1 MSMKNKTFI
10 IVAAAFLTLSSCD
23 NTGSYLDTGRF
34 IIYADREDIQSTK
47 TEIQDGTSVVWKKGD
62 AIAVFV
68 YSGATN
74 DIKNYKRYKFVSRNE
89 VSSSSTE
96 FEGDVKLAYEFADE
110 DYYAVYP
117 YDAASSCE
125 NGYLTVELPST
136 QVAKAGSF
144 GDDLFISVASSPGN
158 TNKMT
163 FRNVCGGIKFS
174 VDYDDI
180 REVVISNNDGRP
192 MSGTLKIWDGKV
204 ESISGSPDLRVIAP
218 FGETFTKD
226 AKYYAVIPPIAF
238 SKGVTI
244 KYITTEGK
252 ESSPIALPSSTIDRS
267 VFSRLPDIETPV
279 NFTYSP
285 YLTFVSAGESSLSFN
300 TSSATLQYSYDGVT
314 WWNVSNYVIKM
325 TKRQPQVLLRG
336 INAGGHVEMSGDQIS
351 CHGSVMKLT
360 DYRKDVTTAQ
370 YCMSFKDCK
379 ALTRAPDLPATTLAE
394 YCYAG
399 MFSGCTSLVSAPE
412 LPATTLA
419 ESCYKGMFSGCTS
432 LVSAPEL
439 PSTTLAKSCYKGM
452 FSGCTSL
459 VSAPELPS
467 TTLAE
472 SCYEGMFSGCTS
484 LVSAPELP
492 ATTLAEYCYSS
503 MFSGCRSLVSTPELP
518 AMTLAESCCNNMFNG
533 CTSLVTVPEI
543 LPATT
548 LAQRCYESMFSGCTS
563 LVSAPE
569 LPATTLAK
577 YCCNNMFNGCTSLV
591 TVPEILPATTLAENC
606 YEGMFSGCT
615 SLVSAPDLPAT
626 TLAENC
632 CNNMFEGCTSLVT
645 VPQILPA
652 TTLAWSCYEE
662 MFSGCRSLVSAP
674 DLPATTLANYCYH
687 RMFSNCYSLKSAPN
701 LPATTLARS
710 CYEEMF
716 SGCRS
721 LVSAPDLPA
730 TTLAWSC
737 YEEMF
742 FGCTS
747 LVSAPDLPATTLAW
761 YCYEGMFTGCTSL
774 VSAPELPATTL
785 AEYCYSS
792 MFSSCTSLSSAPEL
806 PATTLVKNCY
816 NSMFRNCSNLKSVT
830 ALFEKSV
837 TNSLNG
843 WLTGVSSIGTFYK
856 NAEAVWENSGIIPDG
871 WDVVL
876 VTP

>member
-10 IVAAAFLTLSSCD
+10 VVAAAFLTLSSCD

-74 DIKNYKRYKFVSRNE
+74 DIKYYKRYKFVSRNE
-89 VSSSSTE
+89 VSSSRTE
-96 FEGDVKLAYEFADE
+96 FEGDVKLAYEFEDE

-125 NGYLTVELPST
+125 NGYLTVNLPST

-174 VDYDDI
+174 VDCDDI

-204 ESISGSPDLRVIAP
+204 ESISGSPDLRVISP
-218 FGETFTKD
+218 FGETF
-226 AKYYAVIPPIAF
+226 AKGASYYAVIPPITF

-267 VFSRLPDIETPV
+267 VFSRLPDIETPI

-314 WWNVSNYVIKM
+314 WGNVSDYVIKM

-336 INAGGHVEMSGDQIS
+336 INARGRVEMSGDQIS

-360 DYRKDVTTAQ
+360 DYRKDVTTVQ

-379 ALTRAPDLPATTLAE
+379 ALIRAPDLPATILSE
-394 YCYAG
+394 R
-399 MFSGCTSLVSAPE
+399 
-412 LPATTLA
+412 
-419 ESCYKGMFSGCTS
+419 
-432 LVSAPEL
+432 
-439 PSTTLAKSCYKGM
+439 
-452 FSGCTSL
+452 
-459 VSAPELPS
+459 
-467 TTLAE
+467 
-472 SCYEGMFSGCTS
+472 CYEGMFSGCTS

-492 ATTLAEYCYSS
+492 ATTLAE
-503 MFSGCRSLVSTPELP
+503 
-518 AMTLAESCCNNMFNG
+518 SCCNNMFKG

-548 LAQRCYESMFSGCTS
+548 LEEY
-563 LVSAPE
+563 
-569 LPATTLAK
+569 
-577 YCCNNMFNGCTSLV
+577 
-591 TVPEILPATTLAENC
+591 C

-626 TLAENC
+626 TLA
-632 CNNMFEGCTSLVT
+632 G
-645 VPQILPA
+645 
-652 TTLAWSCYEE
+652 
-662 MFSGCRSLVSAP
+662 
-674 DLPATTLANYCYH
+674 
-687 RMFSNCYSLKSAPN
+687 
-701 LPATTLARS
+701 
-710 CYEEMF
+710 
-716 SGCRS
+716 
-721 LVSAPDLPA
+721 
-730 TTLAWSC
+730 
-737 YEEMF
+737 
-742 FGCTS
+742 
-747 LVSAPDLPATTLAW
+747 
-761 YCYEGMFTGCTSL
+761 YCYEGMFSGCTSL

-785 AEYCYSS
+785 AELCYNRMFSNCYSLNSAPDLPATTLAWYCYKEMFSGCTSLVSSPELPATTLAEYCYSS
-792 MFSSCTSLSSAPEL
+792 MFSDCRSLVSAPEL
-806 PATTLVKNCY
+806 PATTLVKGCY
-816 NSMFRNCSNLKSVT
+816 NSMFRYCSNLKSVT

-837 TNSLNG
+837 TSSLNG

-876 VTP
+876 VIP

>member
-10 IVAAAFLTLSSCD
+10 VVAAAFLTLSSCD
-23 NTGSYLDTGRF
+23 NTGSYLDTCRF

-74 DIKNYKRYKFVSRNE
+74 DIKYYKRYKFVSRNE
-89 VSSSSTE
+89 VSSSRTE
-96 FEGDVKLAYEFADE
+96 FEGDVKLAYEFEDE

-125 NGYLTVELPST
+125 NGYLTVNLPST

-174 VDYDDI
+174 VDCDDI

-204 ESISGSPDLRVIAP
+204 ESISGSPDLRVISP
-218 FGETFTKD
+218 FGETF
-226 AKYYAVIPPIAF
+226 AKGASYYAVIPPITF

-267 VFSRLPDIETPV
+267 VFSRLPDIETPI

-314 WWNVSNYVIKM
+314 WGNVSDYVIKM

-336 INAGGHVEMSGDQIS
+336 INARGRVEMSGDQIS

-360 DYRKDVTTAQ
+360 DYRKDVTTVQ

-379 ALTRAPDLPATTLAE
+379 ALIRAPDLPATILSE
-394 YCYAG
+394 RCYEG
-399 MFSGCTSLVSAPE
+399 MFSGCTSLVSSPD
-412 LPATTLA
+412 LPATIL
-419 ESCYKGMFSGCTS
+419 SKRCYEGMFSGCTS
-432 LVSAPEL
+432 LVSSPDL
-439 PSTTLAKSCYKGM
+439 PATILSKR
-452 FSGCTSL
+452 
-459 VSAPELPS
+459 
-467 TTLAE
+467 
-472 SCYEGMFSGCTS
+472 CYEGMFSGCTS
-484 LVSAPELP
+484 LVSAPE
-492 ATTLAEYCYSS
+492 
-503 MFSGCRSLVSTPELP
+503 
-518 AMTLAESCCNNMFNG
+518 
-533 CTSLVTVPEI
+533 

-569 LPATTLAK
+569 LPATTLAES
-577 YCCNNMFNGCTSLV
+577 CCNNMFKGCTSLV
-591 TVPEILPATTLAENC
+591 TVSEILPATTLVQRC
-606 YEGMFSGCT
+606 YESMFS
-615 SLVSAPDLPAT
+615 
-626 TLAENC
+626 
-632 CNNMFEGCTSLVT
+632 
-645 VPQILPA
+645 
-652 TTLAWSCYEE
+652 
-662 MFSGCRSLVSAP
+662 
-674 DLPATTLANYCYH
+674 
-687 RMFSNCYSLKSAPN
+687 
-701 LPATTLARS
+701 
-710 CYEEMF
+710 
-716 SGCRS
+716 
-721 LVSAPDLPA
+721 
-730 TTLAWSC
+730 
-737 YEEMF
+737 
-742 FGCTS
+742 
-747 LVSAPDLPATTLAW
+747 
-761 YCYEGMFTGCTSL
+761 GCTSL

-785 AEYCYSS
+785 AKYCCQNMFKGCKSLVTVPKILPATTLEEYCYEGMFSGCTSLASAPDLPATTLAGYCYEGMFSGCRSLVSAPELPATTLAELCYNRMFSNCFSLNSAPDLPATTLAGYCYKEMFSGCTSLVSSPELPATTLAELCYNRMFSNCFSLNSAPDLPATTLAGYCYKEMFSGCTSLVSSPELPATTLAGYCYSS
-792 MFSSCTSLSSAPEL
+792 MFSDCRSLVSAPEL
-806 PATTLVKNCY
+806 PATTLVKGCY
-816 NSMFRNCSNLKSVT
+816 NSMFRYCSNLKSVT

-837 TNSLNG
+837 TSSLNG

-856 NAEAVWENSGIIPDG
+856 NAEAVWENSGIMPDG

>member
-10 IVAAAFLTLSSCD
+10 VVAAAFLTLSSCD

-74 DIKNYKRYKFVSRNE
+74 DIKYYKRYKFVSRNE
-89 VSSSSTE
+89 VSSSRTE
-96 FEGDVKLAYEFADE
+96 FEGDVKLAYEFEDE

-125 NGYLTVELPST
+125 NGYLTVNLPST

-174 VDYDDI
+174 VDCDDI

-204 ESISGSPDLRVIAP
+204 ESISGSPDLRVISP
-218 FGETFTKD
+218 FGETF
-226 AKYYAVIPPIAF
+226 AKGASYYAVIPPITF

-267 VFSRLPDIETPV
+267 VFSRLPDIETPI

-314 WWNVSNYVIKM
+314 WGNVSDYVIKM

-336 INAGGHVEMSGDQIS
+336 INARGRVEMSGDQIS

-360 DYRKDVTTAQ
+360 DYRKDVTTVQ

-379 ALTRAPDLPATTLAE
+379 ALIRAPDLPATIL
-394 YCYAG
+394 
-399 MFSGCTSLVSAPE
+399 S
-412 LPATTLA
+412 
-419 ESCYKGMFSGCTS
+419 KR
-432 LVSAPEL
+432 
-439 PSTTLAKSCYKGM
+439 
-452 FSGCTSL
+452 
-459 VSAPELPS
+459 
-467 TTLAE
+467 
-472 SCYEGMFSGCTS
+472 CYEGMFSGCTS

-492 ATTLAEYCYSS
+492 ATTLAKYC
-503 MFSGCRSLVSTPELP
+503 CQ
-518 AMTLAESCCNNMFNG
+518 NMFKG
-533 CTSLVTVPEI
+533 CKSLVTVPEI

-569 LPATTLAK
+569 LPATTLAW
-577 YCCNNMFNGCTSLV
+577 YC
-591 TVPEILPATTLAENC
+591 
-606 YEGMFSGCT
+606 YK
-615 SLVSAPDLPAT
+615 
-626 TLAENC
+626 
-632 CNNMFEGCTSLVT
+632 
-645 VPQILPA
+645 
-652 TTLAWSCYEE
+652 E
-662 MFSGCRSLVSAP
+662 MFS
-674 DLPATTLANYCYH
+674 
-687 RMFSNCYSLKSAPN
+687 
-701 LPATTLARS
+701 
-710 CYEEMF
+710 
-716 SGCRS
+716 
-721 LVSAPDLPA
+721 
-730 TTLAWSC
+730 
-737 YEEMF
+737 
-742 FGCTS
+742 GCTS

-761 YCYEGMFTGCTSL
+761 YCYKEMFSGCTSL
-774 VSAPELPATTL
+774 VS
-785 AEYCYSS
+785 S
-792 MFSSCTSLSSAPEL
+792 PEL
-806 PATTLVKNCY
+806 PATTLVKGCY
-816 NSMFRNCSNLKSVT
+816 NSMFRYCSNLKSVT

-837 TNSLNG
+837 TSSLNG

>member
-439 PSTTLAKSCYKGM
+439 PSTTLA
-452 FSGCTSL
+452 
-459 VSAPELPS
+459 
-467 TTLAE
+467 E

-518 AMTLAESCCNNMFNG
+518 AMTLAE
-533 CTSLVTVPEI
+533 
-543 LPATT
+543 
-548 LAQRCYESMFSGCTS
+548 
-563 LVSAPE
+563 
-569 LPATTLAK
+569 
-577 YCCNNMFNGCTSLV
+577 
-591 TVPEILPATTLAENC
+591 NC

-615 SLVSAPDLPAT
+615 SLVSAP
-626 TLAENC
+626 E
-632 CNNMFEGCTSLVT
+632 
-645 VPQILPA
+645 LPA

-674 DLPATTLANYCYH
+674 DLPATTLA
-687 RMFSNCYSLKSAPN
+687 
-701 LPATTLARS
+701 
-710 CYEEMF
+710 
-716 SGCRS
+716 
-721 LVSAPDLPA
+721 
-730 TTLAWSC
+730 WSC
-737 YEEMF
+737 YKDMF

>member
-1 MSMKNKTFI
+1 MVIMSMKNKTFI

-96 FEGDVKLAYEFADE
+96 FEGDVKLAHEFTDE
-110 DYYAVYP
+110 TYYAVYP
-117 YDAASSCE
+117 YDAAWSCK
-125 NGYLTVELPST
+125 NGHLSVDLPST

-192 MSGTLKIWDGKV
+192 MSGTLKIWNGKV

-267 VFSRLPDIETPV
+267 VFSRLPDIGTPV

-285 YLTFVSAGESSLSFN
+285 YLTFASAGESSLSFN

-325 TKRQPQVLLRG
+325 TKLQPQVLLRG

-412 LPATTLA
+412 LPSTTLA
-419 ESCYKGMFSGCTS
+419 ESCY
-432 LVSAPEL
+432 E
-439 PSTTLAKSCYKGM
+439 GM

-492 ATTLAEYCYSS
+492 STTLAEN
-503 MFSGCRSLVSTPELP
+503 
-518 AMTLAESCCNNMFNG
+518 CCNNMFKG
-533 CTSLVTVPEI
+533 CTSLVTVPQI

-548 LAQRCYESMFSGCTS
+548 LAGYCYEGMFSGCTS

-569 LPATTLAK
+569 LPATTLA
-577 YCCNNMFNGCTSLV
+577 
-591 TVPEILPATTLAENC
+591 
-606 YEGMFSGCT
+606 
-615 SLVSAPDLPAT
+615 
-626 TLAENC
+626 ENC
-632 CNNMFEGCTSLVT
+632 CNNMFNGCTSLVT

-674 DLPATTLANYCYH
+674 DLPATTLADHCYH

-701 LPATTLARS
+701 LPATTLAWS

-730 TTLAWSC
+730 TTLAQRC
-737 YEEMF
+737 YESMLS
-742 FGCTS
+742 GCTS
-747 LVSAPDLPATTLAW
+747 LVSAPDLPATTLAQRCYESMFS
-761 YCYEGMFTGCTSL
+761 YCYSL
-774 VSAPELPATTL
+774 KSAPNLPATTL

-816 NSMFRNCSNLKSVT
+816 NSMFSDCSNLKSVT

-843 WLTGVSSIGTFYK
+843 WLTSVSSIGTFYK

>member
-1 MSMKNKTFI
+1 MVIMSMKNKTFI
-10 IVAAAFLTLSSCD
+10 VVAAAFLTLSSCD

-74 DIKNYKRYKFVSRNE
+74 DIKYYKRYKFVSRNE
-89 VSSSSTE
+89 VSSSRTE
-96 FEGDVKLAYEFADE
+96 FEGDVKLAYEFEDE

-125 NGYLTVELPST
+125 NGYLTVNLPST

-174 VDYDDI
+174 VDCDDI

-204 ESISGSPDLRVIAP
+204 ESISGSPDLRVISP
-218 FGETFTKD
+218 FGETF
-226 AKYYAVIPPIAF
+226 AKGASYYAVIPPITF

-267 VFSRLPDIETPV
+267 VFSRLPDIETPI

-314 WWNVSNYVIKM
+314 WGNVSDYVIKM

-336 INAGGHVEMSGDQIS
+336 INARGRVEMSGDQIS

-360 DYRKDVTTAQ
+360 DYRKDVTTVQ

-379 ALTRAPDLPATTLAE
+379 ALIRAPDLPATILSE
-394 YCYAG
+394 RCYEG
-399 MFSGCTSLVSAPE
+399 MFSGCTSLVSSPD
-412 LPATTLA
+412 LPATIL
-419 ESCYKGMFSGCTS
+419 SKR
-432 LVSAPEL
+432 
-439 PSTTLAKSCYKGM
+439 
-452 FSGCTSL
+452 
-459 VSAPELPS
+459 
-467 TTLAE
+467 
-472 SCYEGMFSGCTS
+472 CYEGMFSGCTS

-492 ATTLAEYCYSS
+492 ATTLAQRCYES
-503 MFSGCRSLVSTPELP
+503 MFSGCTSLVSAPELP
-518 AMTLAESCCNNMFNG
+518 ATTLAESCCNNMFKGCTSLVTVSEILPATTLVQRCYESMFSGCTSLVSAPELPATTLAESCCNNMFKGCTSLVTVPEILPATTLAESCYGGMFSGCTSLISAPELPVTTLAKYCCNNMFNG

-563 LVSAPE
+563 LVSAPD
-569 LPATTLAK
+569 LPATTLAG
-577 YCCNNMFNGCTSLV
+577 Y
-591 TVPEILPATTLAENC
+591 C
-606 YEGMFSGCT
+606 YEGMFSGC
-615 SLVSAPDLPAT
+615 
-626 TLAENC
+626 
-632 CNNMFEGCTSLVT
+632 
-645 VPQILPA
+645 
-652 TTLAWSCYEE
+652 
-662 MFSGCRSLVSAP
+662 R
-674 DLPATTLANYCYH
+674 
-687 RMFSNCYSLKSAPN
+687 
-701 LPATTLARS
+701 
-710 CYEEMF
+710 
-716 SGCRS
+716 
-721 LVSAPDLPA
+721 
-730 TTLAWSC
+730 
-737 YEEMF
+737 
-742 FGCTS
+742 
-747 LVSAPDLPATTLAW
+747 
-761 YCYEGMFTGCTSL
+761 SL

-785 AEYCYSS
+785 
-792 MFSSCTSLSSAPEL
+792 
-806 PATTLVKNCY
+806 VKGCY
-816 NSMFRNCSNLKSVT
+816 NSMFRYCSNLKSVT

-837 TNSLNG
+837 TSSLNG
-843 WLTGVSSIGTFYK
+843 WLTGVSSISTFYK